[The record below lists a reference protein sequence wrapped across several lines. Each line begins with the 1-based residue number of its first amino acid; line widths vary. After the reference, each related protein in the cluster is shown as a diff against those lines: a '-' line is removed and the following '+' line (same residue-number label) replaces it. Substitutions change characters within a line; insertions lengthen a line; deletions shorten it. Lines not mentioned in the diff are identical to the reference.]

1 MTDAAAPAP
10 IRQLLEWIAERPR
23 TYAETM
29 EAWKTSCP
37 RLSVWEDALAD
48 GLIRVARG
56 DVQLTRAGSDLVC
69 RSRESPEAANPTRV
83 PAPPAPAHS
92 ASQDGGRGPY
102 GGKPKVAPRDV
113 SRASGS

>member
-1 MTDAAAPAP
+1 VTDAAAPAP

-37 RLSVWEDALAD
+37 RLSVWEDAVD
-48 GLIRVARG
+48 EGLVRVTRG
-56 DVQLTRAGSDLVC
+56 SVHLTRAGSELVTT
-69 RSRESPEAANPTRV
+69 PAA
-83 PAPPAPAHS
+83 
-92 ASQDGGRGPY
+92 RGL
-102 GGKPKVAPRDV
+102 RI